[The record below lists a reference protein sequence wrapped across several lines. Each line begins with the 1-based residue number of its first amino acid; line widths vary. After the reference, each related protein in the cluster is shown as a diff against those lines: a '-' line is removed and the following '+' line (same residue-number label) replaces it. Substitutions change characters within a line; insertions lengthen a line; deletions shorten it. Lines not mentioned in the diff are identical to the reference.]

1 VQAESEELITKEPP
15 PGFRELIAHP
25 MMLYISLA
33 SGGLGVLGAT
43 FNILFVLIAYS
54 PLDEGGLSLNVSLF
68 TRPLCVEN

>member
-1 VQAESEELITKEPP
+1 VEAGPEEIITKEPP
-15 PGFRELIAHP
+15 PGIRELITHP

-54 PLDEGGLSLNVSLF
+54 PLDEGGLSLNVGFSLYSF
-68 TRPLCVEN
+68 VVH